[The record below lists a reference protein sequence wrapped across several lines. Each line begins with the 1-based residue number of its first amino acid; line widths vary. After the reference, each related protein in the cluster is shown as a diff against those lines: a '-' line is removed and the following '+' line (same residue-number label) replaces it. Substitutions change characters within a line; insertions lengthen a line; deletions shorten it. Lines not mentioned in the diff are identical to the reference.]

1 MISKISGKIEQL
13 QDDTVSISIDIG
25 VTYEMYI
32 GIYAIPE
39 IQKKIAENEFLEL
52 HTYHYLEGNVTSSQM
67 IPRLIGF
74 LSKEER
80 DFFIRFIK
88 VPGISARS
96 GIKALSISPD
106 LIADAI
112 ANSNLPVL
120 NELPGIGKKK
130 AEQIVS
136 KLQSQEFEEMF
147 KSKIGNKIG
156 TSSNQNSNTSE
167 ATEVLVTQLGYK
179 RSEAE
184 NLVIRALEKIDNK
197 ASTEDILEEVFRL
210 SN

>member
-1 MISKISGKIEQL
+1 M
-13 QDDTVSISIDIG
+13 
-25 VTYEMYI
+25 
-32 GIYAIPE
+32 
-39 IQKKIAENEFLEL
+39 
-52 HTYHYLEGNVTSSQM
+52 
-67 IPRLIGF
+67 
-74 LSKEER
+74 
-80 DFFIRFIK
+80 
-88 VPGISARS
+88 
-96 GIKALSISPD
+96 
-106 LIADAI
+106 IADAI

-120 NELPGIGKKK
+120 NKLPGIGKKK

-136 KLQSQEFEEMF
+136 KLQSQEFEEIF

-167 ATEVLVTQLGYK
+167 ATEVLVIQLGYK

-184 NLVIRALEKIDNK
+184 NLVIRALQKIDNE

>member
-1 MISKISGKIEQL
+1 MISKIFGKVEYVE
-13 QDDTVSISIDIG
+13 DDTISICNETG

-32 GIYAIPE
+32 GGYAVPE
-39 IQKKIAENEFLEL
+39 IQIKMEENQPIEL

-96 GIKALSISPD
+96 GIKALGISPD

-120 NELPGIGKKK
+120 NKLPGIGKKK

-136 KLQSQEFEEMF
+136 KLQSQEFNKIF
-147 KSKIGNKIG
+147 KSQNGDKITK
-156 TSSNQNSNTSE
+156 SFNQNSNSSE
-167 ATEVLVTQLGYK
+167 ATEVLITQLGYK
-179 RSEAE
+179 TNEAE
-184 NLVIRALEKIDNK
+184 NLVIRALEKIGNE
-197 ASTEDILEEVFRL
+197 ASTESILEEVFRL